1 MKVPFLFC
9 LRLERNGEKMKQIL
23 NQNAVLECIEQTP
36 YITFPAFESFDR
48 LVCGFSTRLGGV
60 SRGCFASMNLG
71 FARGDSEENVM
82 ENYRRLCK
90 NLGIVPERLVFTD
103 QVHNTV
109 VRQATAADCGKGM
122 IYQRDYS
129 GVDGHITNESNV
141 PLLVFG
147 ADCVPVFLYD
157 HAQHAIGAVHAGW
170 KGTAGKIAAVA
181 VKRMQ
186 EAFGSRAKDIIAV
199 IGPSIGSECYEVG
212 KEVADVFYQV
222 FYNVEGIVQKKQKE
236 SSTEE
241 TNSAADLEKYM
252 LDLWEANRY
261 VLMEAGVLSE
271 NISVSGLCTMCRQDL
286 FFSHRATNG
295 RRGSMAGFIMLR

>member
-1 MKVPFLFC
+1 M
-9 LRLERNGEKMKQIL
+9 RQIL

-36 YITFPAFESFDR
+36 YISFPAFELFDG
-48 LVCGFSTRLGGV
+48 LICGFSTRLGGV

-82 ENYRRLCK
+82 ENYRSLCK

-109 VRQATAADCGKGM
+109 VRRASAADCGKGM

-129 GVDGHITNESNV
+129 GVDGHITNEPNV

-147 ADCVPVFLYD
+147 ADCVPIFLYD
-157 HAQHAIGAVHAGW
+157 QAEHAIGAVHAGW
-170 KGTAGKIAAVA
+170 KGTAGKIAAAA
-181 VKRMQ
+181 VRRM
-186 EAFGSRAKDIIAV
+186 EESFGSRANNIVAV
-199 IGPSIGSECYEVG
+199 IGPSIGPECYEVG
-212 KEVADVFYQV
+212 REVADVFCQA
-222 FYNVEGIVQKKQKE
+222 FYNTEKIVQKKQE
-236 SSTEE
+236 S
-241 TNSAADLEKYM
+241 ADNESEKYM
-252 LDLWEANRY
+252 LDLWEANRH

-271 NISVSGLCTMCRQDL
+271 NIFISGLCTMCRQDL

-295 RRGSMAGFIMLR
+295 KRGSMAGFIMLR